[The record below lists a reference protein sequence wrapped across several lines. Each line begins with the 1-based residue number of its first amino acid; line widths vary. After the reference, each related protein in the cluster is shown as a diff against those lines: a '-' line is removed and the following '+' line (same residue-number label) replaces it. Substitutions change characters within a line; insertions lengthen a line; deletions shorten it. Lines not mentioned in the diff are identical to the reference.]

1 MKEAIISTKEL
12 CKTYFAD
19 GEGVHIIKNINLDIY
34 KGEFTVIMGSSGSG
48 KSTLLYLLSGLENK
62 TSGDIKV
69 LNKDLGSFKEKELA
83 QFRRADMGFIYQG
96 INLVQSLTLL
106 ENVVLPSYLLG
117 DKKTSADDRAKLLL
131 EKVGLGKEIKKIPT
145 KVSGGQQQR
154 CAIARA
160 LINNPGIIFADEP
173 TGSLNSKAGE
183 EILDMLTEL
192 KNDGKTI
199 VMVTHDMK
207 AAIRAARIIFIGDG
221 RIEGE
226 LSLGEYKKA
235 GKEYREKEVFAY
247 LTEMGW

>member
-1 MKEAIISTKEL
+1 
-12 CKTYFAD
+12 
-19 GEGVHIIKNINLDIY
+19 
-34 KGEFTVIMGSSGSG
+34 MGSSGSG

-69 LNKDLGSFKEKELA
+69 LNKDIGSFKEKELA
-83 QFRRADMGFIYQG
+83 QFRRSDMGFIYQG

-117 DKKTSADDRAKLLL
+117 NKKKSADDRAKLLL

-173 TGSLNSKAGE
+173 TGALNSKAGE
-183 EILDMLTEL
+183 EILDMLTDL
-192 KNDGKTI
+192 RNDGKTI

-207 AAIRAARIIFIGDG
+207 AAIRAERIIFIGDG

-226 LSLGEYKKA
+226 LSLGEYKKDE
-235 GKEYREKEVFAY
+235 KEYREKEVFAY